1 MKELRSKIMD
11 IYKEFVKEKGDI
23 RNTDELIILED
34 IEMYTIK
41 EIQKINDLWTL
52 DTFKEMKEMENERRT
67 EFTRE

>member
-1 MKELRSKIMD
+1 MD

>member
-1 MKELRSKIMD
+1 M
-11 IYKEFVKEKGDI
+11 KEKGDI

-52 DTFKEMKEMENERRT
+52 DTWKEMKELENERKFS
-67 EFTRE
+67 FTKEV